1 MIRPEKPF
9 DNPILAEKNVSISVK
24 IFFFFFWRSSV
35 FGLKN
40 GLNFRFWLKNVVSLF
55 QKSPPFFQI
64 LATRLQKTSGSLV
77 HTRRQQKIIYISDS
91 SNVEAYP
98 ADRNYLKIS
107 TILPDLTQDIEDAV
121 KKVLENLGVCNQNDL
136 EQVTEEDLI
145 EARLLSKVQVRKLL
159 KSWKKSDGDS
169 AGLF

>member
-1 MIRPEKPF
+1 M
-9 DNPILAEKNVSISVK
+9 
-24 IFFFFFWRSSV
+24 
-35 FGLKN
+35 
-40 GLNFRFWLKNVVSLF
+40 
-55 QKSPPFFQI
+55 
-64 LATRLQKTSGSLV
+64 
-77 HTRRQQKIIYISDS
+77 
-91 SNVEAYP
+91 EAYP

-121 KKVLENLGVCNQNDL
+121 KKVLENLGVCNRNDL
-136 EQVTEEDLI
+136 EQVTEKDLI